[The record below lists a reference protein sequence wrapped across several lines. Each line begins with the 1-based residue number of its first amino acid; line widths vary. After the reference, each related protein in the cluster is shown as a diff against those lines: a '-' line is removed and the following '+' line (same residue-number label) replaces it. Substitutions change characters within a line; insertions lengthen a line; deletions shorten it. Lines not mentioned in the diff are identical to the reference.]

1 MNSKKGL
8 GKGLSALFGDQK
20 KDQNTNKKAENLTKA
35 LIGDLARNKYQPRT
49 IFDDE
54 KLKELSASI
63 KKNGIIQPIAVRKAN
78 HQKRH
83 MK

>member
-1 MNSKKGL
+1 MNSKKKGL

-63 KKNGIIQPIAVRKAN
+63 KKKWYYTDNSSKKKQII
-78 HQKRH
+78 KRDI
-83 MK
+83 

>member
-1 MNSKKGL
+1 MPREFKKKGL

-63 KKNGIIQPIAVRKAN
+63 KKMVLYSQ
-78 HQKRH
+78 
-83 MK
+83 